1 MKVGTPFSRSKSISP
16 FELEYDFRFAD
27 DFNSYRKK
35 LYFCNE
41 SGKRIL
47 YNSILFFCHIK

>member
-47 YNSILFFCHIK
+47 YNSI